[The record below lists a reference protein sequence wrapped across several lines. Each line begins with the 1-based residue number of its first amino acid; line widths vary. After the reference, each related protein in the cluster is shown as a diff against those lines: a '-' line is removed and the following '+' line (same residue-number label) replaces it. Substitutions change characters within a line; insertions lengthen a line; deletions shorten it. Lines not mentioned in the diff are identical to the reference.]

1 MRVGRSVRNHVVLYS
16 AIVSRCHLE
25 LIQDYQGWKVV
36 NLGTNGTYING
47 QPVHECRVE
56 DGQII
61 QIALSGP
68 KIQLKIQPEPS
79 FSSRTPNLT
88 TQKNTMKIQ
97 TDSQPS
103 TVVERVKAAN
113 APPDNRSGQTEA
125 TSEPSE
131 PSDESTQFDLTNPD

>member
-1 MRVGRSVRNHVVLYS
+1 MITLNLLHPNQLIAVRSWTFDQENTVRVGRSVRNHVVLYS

-88 TQKNTMKIQ
+88 TQKT
-97 TDSQPS
+97 P
-103 TVVERVKAAN
+103 
-113 APPDNRSGQTEA
+113 
-125 TSEPSE
+125 
-131 PSDESTQFDLTNPD
+131 